1 MGLTRFRLASA
12 GVWSR
17 TAARARKA
25 DWVAIAGELVIVVV
39 GILIAFQLDRWAEH
53 WRQSNER
60 QLYLERLAE
69 ESRGNATALEEKQ
82 AEYNA
87 NTAQVLGLAR
97 AVADPA
103 QRPRIA
109 AEPGFGCGMLQ
120 LPGAR
125 LQSAALEEAG
135 DAGALELLPDSRLR
149 ELLHAAAA
157 TDRFA
162 ALQLDYFRSSFQRFG
177 EQLDRYTI
185 WRLGTGNGQFS
196 CSVAI
201 DALARDQEASSLLG
215 RVYRDRVRFA
225 QIRTEQIAAHRA
237 LEARAQCLHHGSC

>member
-1 MGLTRFRLASA
+1 MALTRFRMAAA
-12 GVWSR
+12 GMWSR
-17 TAARARKA
+17 TAMRARKA
-25 DWVAIAGELVIVVV
+25 DWVAVAGELVIVVV

-53 WRQSNER
+53 WRQSSER

-69 ESRGNATALEEKQ
+69 ESRGNATALEQRQ

-103 QRPRIA
+103 RRARIA
-109 AEPGFGCGMLQ
+109 REPGYGCGMLQ
-120 LPGAR
+120 LPGSR

-135 DAGALELLPDSRLR
+135 DAGALELLPDARLR
-149 ELLHAAAA
+149 QLLHAAAA

-162 ALQLDYFRSSFQRFG
+162 TLQLDYFRDSFQRFG
-177 EQLDRYTI
+177 EHLDRYTI
-185 WRLGTGNGQFS
+185 WRLEMGNGQFS

-215 RVYRDRVRFA
+215 RVYRDRVRYAGFRA
-225 QIRTEQIAAHRA
+225 EQIAAHRA
-237 LEARAQCLHHGSC
+237 LAARAQCLHDGSC